1 MRKYEDVSD
10 YMSGE
15 AGERPYRVL
24 VPLDG
29 SVTAEAALDYLTAL
43 APLGDIEASIVAVAD
58 VSAESVVHGPPGA
71 LEREQHLLQAYV
83 DEKVKEISSPVG
95 SIEGK
100 VLSGVP
106 GNSVVEEAAARN
118 ADLIIIS
125 SHSRSGLERWRLGSV
140 ADKVVRAAPC
150 DTLVIGAHARR
161 DTPQFRSIL
170 LPVDGSDL
178 AERAIPVARRLATA
192 LGADL
197 HVVRAISPPV
207 NPDMAYVNTTPD
219 LLEMVTEAAE
229 TYVADVAGRAGAKT
243 SEAILGSPAM
253 VLLDYVEKNNIDLV
267 VMTTHGRSGF
277 MRAAL
282 GSVSDRLVGG
292 PAPVFLVRVREPG

>member
-1 MRKYEDVSD
+1 
-10 YMSGE
+10 MSGE
-15 AGERPYRVL
+15 AGARPYRVII
-24 VPLDG
+24 PLDG
-29 SVTAEAALDYLTAL
+29 SVTAEAALDYLAAL
-43 APLGDIEASIVAVAD
+43 APLGELEACIVAVAD
-58 VSAESVVHGPPGA
+58 ISSESVVHGPPGA
-71 LEREQHLLQAYV
+71 LEREQRLLQAYV
-83 DEKVKEISSPVG
+83 DEKVKETAGPVA

-106 GNSVVEEAAARN
+106 GNSIIEEATARD

-140 ADKVVRAAPC
+140 ADKVVRGAPC

-161 DTPQFRSIL
+161 VSPQFRSIL
-170 LPVDGSDL
+170 LPVDGSDM
-178 AERAIPVARRLATA
+178 AEQAIPAARRLATA
-192 LGADL
+192 LSADL

-207 NPDMAYVNTTPD
+207 NPDMTYINTTPD

-229 TYVADVAGRAGAKT
+229 TYVQGVAGRVGAKA
-243 SEAILGSPAM
+243 SEVSLGSPAT
-253 VLLDYVEKNNIDLV
+253 VLLDYIEKESIDLV

-277 MRAAL
+277 VRAAL

-292 PAPVFLVRVREPG
+292 PAPVFLVRVRGVE